1 MVLIENLMTISLVT
15 FILGLIIAL
24 ICVIKEDINGYCSKS
39 NKIIGGFGGLLA
51 IASLCTVIFLFGY
64 SDSLEAKMR
73 VDIAKCEDKIY
84 EQVDVI
90 KNLNCDNDS
99 KEFKDEVNKLKKY
112 IREYNS
118 AVRKYT
124 EEETYPKKFY
134 FYKYDDGKLVT
145 NGTNRDY
152 R

>member
-1 MVLIENLMTISLVT
+1 MILIENLMIVFMVTI
-15 FILGLIIAL
+15 ILGAILMFVPSRVISVIGKISFSISIAVL
-24 ICVIKEDINGYCSKS
+24 VA
-39 NKIIGGFGGLLA
+39 LL
-51 IASLCTVIFLFGY
+51 FY
-64 SDSLEAKMR
+64 SDSFEAKMR
-73 VDIAKCEDKIY
+73 VDIAKREDVIF

-90 KNLNCDNDS
+90 KELECDEDS
-99 KEFKDEVNKLKKY
+99 NKFKKEINKLRKY

-124 EEETYPKKFY
+124 EEETRPKQFCFY
-134 FYKYDDGKLVT
+134 RYYDGKLGT

>member
-1 MVLIENLMTISLVT
+1 MILIENLMIVFMVTI
-15 FILGLIIAL
+15 ILGAILMFVPSRVISVIGKISFSISIAVLIAL
-24 ICVIKEDINGYCSKS
+24 
-39 NKIIGGFGGLLA
+39 
-51 IASLCTVIFLFGY
+51 LFY
-64 SDSLEAKMR
+64 SDSFEAKMR
-73 VDIAKCEDKIY
+73 VDIAKREDVIF

-90 KNLNCDNDS
+90 KELECDEDS
-99 KEFKDEVNKLKKY
+99 NKFKKEINKLRKY

-124 EEETYPKKFY
+124 EEETRPKQFC

>member
-1 MVLIENLMTISLVT
+1 MILIENLMIVFMATM
-15 FILGLIIAL
+15 ILGAILMFVPSKE
-24 ICVIKEDINGYCSKS
+24 VISV
-39 NKIIGGFGGLLA
+39 IGGVSFFISIAALVVLL
-51 IASLCTVIFLFGY
+51 FY
-64 SDSLEAKMR
+64 SDSFEAKMR
-73 VDIAKCEDKIY
+73 VDIAKLEDVIF

-90 KNLNCDNDS
+90 KELECDEDS
-99 KEFKDEVNKLKKY
+99 DEYKKEINKLRKY

-124 EEETYPKKFY
+124 EEEARPKVFC

>member
-1 MVLIENLMTISLVT
+1 MILIENLMIVFIVT
-15 FILGLIIAL
+15 MILGAILMFVPLREVISVIGGISFFISIAALIAL
-24 ICVIKEDINGYCSKS
+24 
-39 NKIIGGFGGLLA
+39 F
-51 IASLCTVIFLFGY
+51 FY

-90 KNLNCDNDS
+90 KELECDDDS
-99 KEFKDEVNKLKKY
+99 DEYKKEINKLRKY

-124 EEETYPKKFY
+124 EEETRPKQFCFY
-134 FYKYDDGKLVT
+134 RYYDGKLVT

>member
-1 MVLIENLMTISLVT
+1 MILIENLMIVFMVTMILGAILMFVPSRKVISAIGGVT
-15 FILGLIIAL
+15 FFISILAL
-24 ICVIKEDINGYCSKS
+24 I
-39 NKIIGGFGGLLA
+39 FLL
-51 IASLCTVIFLFGY
+51 SY
-64 SDSLEAKMR
+64 SDSFEAKMR
-73 VDIAKCEDKIY
+73 VDIAKLEDAIF

-90 KNLNCDNDS
+90 KELECDEDRNEYK
-99 KEFKDEVNKLKKY
+99 KEINKLRKY

-124 EEETYPKKFY
+124 EEETYPKIFC

>member
-1 MVLIENLMTISLVT
+1 MIVIEILMIVFVGTM
-15 FILGLIIAL
+15 ILGAILMFVPSREVISVIGRISFFISIAAL
-24 ICVIKEDINGYCSKS
+24 VV
-39 NKIIGGFGGLLA
+39 LL
-51 IASLCTVIFLFGY
+51 FY
-64 SDSLEAKMR
+64 SDSFEAKMR
-73 VDIAKCEDKIY
+73 VDIAKLEDVIF

-90 KNLNCDNDS
+90 KELECDEDS
-99 KEFKDEVNKLKKY
+99 NEYKKEINKLRKY

-124 EEETYPKKFY
+124 EEETYPKIFC

>member
-1 MVLIENLMTISLVT
+1 MILIENLMIVFIVT
-15 FILGLIIAL
+15 MILGAVLMFGLSVEVDGGKVVGVIGGISFFISIATLIAL
-24 ICVIKEDINGYCSKS
+24 
-39 NKIIGGFGGLLA
+39 
-51 IASLCTVIFLFGY
+51 LFY

-90 KNLNCDNDS
+90 KELECDEDS
-99 KEFKDEVNKLKKY
+99 DEYKKEINKLRKY

-124 EEETYPKKFY
+124 EEETRPKQFCFY
-134 FYKYDDGKLVT
+134 RYYDGKLVT

>member
-1 MVLIENLMTISLVT
+1 MILIENLMIVFMVTI
-15 FILGLIIAL
+15 ILGAILMFVPSRVISVIGKISFSISIAVL
-24 ICVIKEDINGYCSKS
+24 VA
-39 NKIIGGFGGLLA
+39 LL
-51 IASLCTVIFLFGY
+51 FY
-64 SDSLEAKMR
+64 SDSFEAKMR
-73 VDIAKCEDKIY
+73 VDIAKREDVIF

-90 KNLNCDNDS
+90 KELECDEDS
-99 KEFKDEVNKLKKY
+99 NKFKKEINKLRKY

-124 EEETYPKKFY
+124 EEETRPKQFCFY
-134 FYKYDDGKLVT
+134 RYYDGKLVT

>member
-1 MVLIENLMTISLVT
+1 MFVPSRVISVIGEISFSISIAVLV
-15 FILGLIIAL
+15 AL
-24 ICVIKEDINGYCSKS
+24 
-39 NKIIGGFGGLLA
+39 
-51 IASLCTVIFLFGY
+51 LFY
-64 SDSLEAKMR
+64 SDSFEAKMR
-73 VDIAKCEDKIY
+73 VDIAKREDVIF

-90 KNLNCDNDS
+90 KELECDEDS
-99 KEFKDEVNKLKKY
+99 DEYKKEINKLRKY

-124 EEETYPKKFY
+124 EEETRPKQFC

>member
-1 MVLIENLMTISLVT
+1 MILIENLMIVFMVTI
-15 FILGLIIAL
+15 ILGAILMFVPSRVISVIGKISFSISIAVL
-24 ICVIKEDINGYCSKS
+24 VA
-39 NKIIGGFGGLLA
+39 LL
-51 IASLCTVIFLFGY
+51 FY
-64 SDSLEAKMR
+64 SDSFEAKMR
-73 VDIAKCEDKIY
+73 VDIAKREDVIF

-90 KNLNCDNDS
+90 KELECDEDS
-99 KEFKDEVNKLKKY
+99 DEYKKKINKLRKY

-124 EEETYPKKFY
+124 EEETRPKQFCFY
-134 FYKYDDGKLVT
+134 RYYDGKLVT

>member
-1 MVLIENLMTISLVT
+1 MILIENLMIVFMVTI
-15 FILGLIIAL
+15 ILGAILMFVPSRVISVIGKISFSISIAVL
-24 ICVIKEDINGYCSKS
+24 VA
-39 NKIIGGFGGLLA
+39 LL
-51 IASLCTVIFLFGY
+51 FY
-64 SDSLEAKMR
+64 SDSFETKMR
-73 VDIAKCEDKIY
+73 VDIAKREDVIF

-90 KNLNCDNDS
+90 KELECDEDS
-99 KEFKDEVNKLKKY
+99 NKFKKEINKLRKY

-124 EEETYPKKFY
+124 EEETRPKQFCFY
-134 FYKYDDGKLVT
+134 RYYDGKLVT

>member
-1 MVLIENLMTISLVT
+1 MIVIENLMIVFMVT
-15 FILGLIIAL
+15 MILGAILMFVPSRVISVIGKISFSISIAAL
-24 ICVIKEDINGYCSKS
+24 VA
-39 NKIIGGFGGLLA
+39 LL
-51 IASLCTVIFLFGY
+51 FY
-64 SDSLEAKMR
+64 SDSFEAKMR
-73 VDIAKCEDKIY
+73 VDIAKREDVIF

-90 KNLNCDNDS
+90 KELECDEDS
-99 KEFKDEVNKLKKY
+99 DEYKKEINKLRKY

-124 EEETYPKKFY
+124 EEETRPKQFCFY
-134 FYKYDDGKLVT
+134 RYYDGKLVT

>member
-1 MVLIENLMTISLVT
+1 MILIENLMIVFMVTI
-15 FILGLIIAL
+15 ILGAILMFVPSRVISVIGKISFSISIAVL
-24 ICVIKEDINGYCSKS
+24 VALM
-39 NKIIGGFGGLLA
+39 F
-51 IASLCTVIFLFGY
+51 Y
-64 SDSLEAKMR
+64 SDSFEAKIR
-73 VDIAKCEDKIY
+73 VDIAKREDVIF

-90 KNLNCDNDS
+90 KELECDEDS
-99 KEFKDEVNKLKKY
+99 NKFKKEINKLRKY

-124 EEETYPKKFY
+124 EEETRPKQFCFY
-134 FYKYDDGKLVT
+134 RYYDGKLVT

>member
-1 MVLIENLMTISLVT
+1 MFVPLGDVIRVIGEISFSISIVALV
-15 FILGLIIAL
+15 AL
-24 ICVIKEDINGYCSKS
+24 
-39 NKIIGGFGGLLA
+39 
-51 IASLCTVIFLFGY
+51 LFY

-90 KNLNCDNDS
+90 KELECDEDS
-99 KEFKDEVNKLKKY
+99 DEYKKEINKLRKY

-124 EEETYPKKFY
+124 EEETRPKQFCFY
-134 FYKYDDGKLVT
+134 RYYDGKLVT

>member
-1 MVLIENLMTISLVT
+1 MILIENLMIVFIVT
-15 FILGLIIAL
+15 MILGAILMFGL
-24 ICVIKEDINGYCSKS
+24 SVEVDGGKVIGV
-39 NKIIGGFGGLLA
+39 IGGISFFISIAALVALL
-51 IASLCTVIFLFGY
+51 FY
-64 SDSLEAKMR
+64 SDSFEAKMR
-73 VDIAKCEDKIY
+73 VDIAKREDVIF

-90 KNLNCDNDS
+90 KELECDEDS
-99 KEFKDEVNKLKKY
+99 DEYKKEINKLRKY

-124 EEETYPKKFY
+124 EEETRPKQFCFY
-134 FYKYDDGKLVT
+134 RYYDGKLVT

>member
-1 MVLIENLMTISLVT
+1 MILIENLMIVFMVTI
-15 FILGLIIAL
+15 ILGAILMFVPSRVISVIGEISFSISIAVL
-24 ICVIKEDINGYCSKS
+24 VA
-39 NKIIGGFGGLLA
+39 LL
-51 IASLCTVIFLFGY
+51 FY
-64 SDSLEAKMR
+64 SDSFEAKMR
-73 VDIAKCEDKIY
+73 VDIAKREDVIF

-90 KNLNCDNDS
+90 KELECDEDS
-99 KEFKDEVNKLKKY
+99 DEYKKEINKLRKY

-124 EEETYPKKFY
+124 EEETRPKQFCFY
-134 FYKYDDGKLVT
+134 RYYDGKLVT

>member
-1 MVLIENLMTISLVT
+1 MILIENLMIVFMVTIILGAILMFVPSRVISVIGEISFSISIAVLVT
-15 FILGLIIAL
+15 
-24 ICVIKEDINGYCSKS
+24 
-39 NKIIGGFGGLLA
+39 LL
-51 IASLCTVIFLFGY
+51 FY
-64 SDSLEAKMR
+64 SDSFEAKMR
-73 VDIAKCEDKIY
+73 VDIAKREDVIF

-90 KNLNCDNDS
+90 KELECDEDS
-99 KEFKDEVNKLKKY
+99 DEYKKEINKLRKY

-124 EEETYPKKFY
+124 EEETRPKQFCFY
-134 FYKYDDGKLVT
+134 RYYDGKLVT

>member
-1 MVLIENLMTISLVT
+1 MILIENLMIVFMVT
-15 FILGLIIAL
+15 MILGAILMFVPL
-24 ICVIKEDINGYCSKS
+24 SEVISV
-39 NKIIGGFGGLLA
+39 IGGISFSISIAVLVALL
-51 IASLCTVIFLFGY
+51 FY
-64 SDSLEAKMR
+64 SDSFEAKMR
-73 VDIAKCEDKIY
+73 VDIAKLEDVIF

-90 KNLNCDNDS
+90 KELECDEDS
-99 KEFKDEVNKLKKY
+99 NKFKKEINKLRKY

-124 EEETYPKKFY
+124 EEETYPKEFC
-134 FYKYDDGKLVT
+134 FYKYDDGELVT

>member
-1 MVLIENLMTISLVT
+1 MIVIENLMIVFMITM
-15 FILGLIIAL
+15 ILGAILMFGLSVEVDGGKVVGVIGGISFFISIATLIAL
-24 ICVIKEDINGYCSKS
+24 
-39 NKIIGGFGGLLA
+39 
-51 IASLCTVIFLFGY
+51 LFY

-73 VDIAKCEDKIY
+73 VDIAKCEDKIF

-90 KNLNCDNDS
+90 KELECDEDS
-99 KEFKDEVNKLKKY
+99 DEYKKEINKLRKY

-124 EEETYPKKFY
+124 EEETRPKQFCFY
-134 FYKYDDGKLVT
+134 RYYDGKLVT

>member
-1 MVLIENLMTISLVT
+1 MILIENLMIVFMVTMILDAILMFVPLREVINVIGGVSFFISIAVL
-15 FILGLIIAL
+15 IAL
-24 ICVIKEDINGYCSKS
+24 
-39 NKIIGGFGGLLA
+39 F
-51 IASLCTVIFLFGY
+51 FY

-90 KNLNCDNDS
+90 KELECDEDS
-99 KEFKDEVNKLKKY
+99 DEYKKEINKLRKY

-124 EEETYPKKFY
+124 EEETRPKQFCFY
-134 FYKYDDGKLVT
+134 RYYDGKLVT

>member
-1 MVLIENLMTISLVT
+1 MILIENLMIVFIVT
-15 FILGLIIAL
+15 MILGAILMF
-24 ICVIKEDINGYCSKS
+24 VSSREDISV
-39 NKIIGGFGGLLA
+39 IGGISFFISIVALVA
-51 IASLCTVIFLFGY
+51 LFFYG
-64 SDSLEAKMR
+64 DSFEAKMR
-73 VDIAKCEDKIY
+73 VDIAKREDTIF

-90 KNLNCDNDS
+90 KELKCDEDS
-99 KEFKDEVNKLKKY
+99 NKFKKEINKLRKY

-124 EEETYPKKFY
+124 EEETYPKVFC

>member
-1 MVLIENLMTISLVT
+1 MILIENLMIVFMATI
-15 FILGLIIAL
+15 ILGAILMFVPSRVISVIGKISFSISIAVL
-24 ICVIKEDINGYCSKS
+24 VA
-39 NKIIGGFGGLLA
+39 LL
-51 IASLCTVIFLFGY
+51 FY
-64 SDSLEAKMR
+64 SDSFEAKMR
-73 VDIAKCEDKIY
+73 VDIAKREDVIF

-90 KNLNCDNDS
+90 KELECDEDS
-99 KEFKDEVNKLKKY
+99 DEYKKEINKLRKY

-124 EEETYPKKFY
+124 EEETRPKQFCFY
-134 FYKYDDGKLVT
+134 RYYDGKLVT

>member
-1 MVLIENLMTISLVT
+1 MILIENLMIVFMVTI
-15 FILGLIIAL
+15 ILGAILMFVPSRVISVIGKISFSISIAVL
-24 ICVIKEDINGYCSKS
+24 VA
-39 NKIIGGFGGLLA
+39 LL
-51 IASLCTVIFLFGY
+51 FY
-64 SDSLEAKMR
+64 SDSFEAKMR
-73 VDIAKCEDKIY
+73 VDIAKREDVIF

-90 KNLNCDNDS
+90 KDLECDEDS
-99 KEFKDEVNKLKKY
+99 DEYKKEINKLRKY

-124 EEETYPKKFY
+124 EEETRPKQFCFY
-134 FYKYDDGKLVT
+134 RYYDGKLVT

>member
-1 MVLIENLMTISLVT
+1 MILIENLMIVFMVTI
-15 FILGLIIAL
+15 ILGAILMFVPSRVISVIGKISFSISIAVL
-24 ICVIKEDINGYCSKS
+24 VA
-39 NKIIGGFGGLLA
+39 LL
-51 IASLCTVIFLFGY
+51 FYG
-64 SDSLEAKMR
+64 DSFEAKMR
-73 VDIAKCEDKIY
+73 VDIAKREDVIF

-90 KNLNCDNDS
+90 KELECDEDS
-99 KEFKDEVNKLKKY
+99 NKFKNEINKLRKY

-124 EEETYPKKFY
+124 EEETRPKQFCFY
-134 FYKYDDGKLVT
+134 RYYDGKLVT

>member
-1 MVLIENLMTISLVT
+1 MILIENLMIVFIVTMILGAILMFVPLREVISVIGGVT
-15 FILGLIIAL
+15 FFISILAL
-24 ICVIKEDINGYCSKS
+24 IT
-39 NKIIGGFGGLLA
+39 LL
-51 IASLCTVIFLFGY
+51 FY

-90 KNLNCDNDS
+90 KELECDEDS
-99 KEFKDEVNKLKKY
+99 NKFKKEINKLRKY

-124 EEETYPKKFY
+124 EEELESYKNMCIYADMAIKKRI
-134 FYKYDDGKLVT
+134 
-145 NGTNRDY
+145 NNN
-152 R
+152 

>member
-1 MVLIENLMTISLVT
+1 MILIENLTIVFMVT
-15 FILGLIIAL
+15 IILGAILMFVPSRVISVIGEISFSISIAIL
-24 ICVIKEDINGYCSKS
+24 VA
-39 NKIIGGFGGLLA
+39 LL
-51 IASLCTVIFLFGY
+51 FY
-64 SDSLEAKMR
+64 SDSFEAKMR
-73 VDIAKCEDKIY
+73 VDIAKREDVIF

-90 KNLNCDNDS
+90 KELECDEDS
-99 KEFKDEVNKLKKY
+99 DEYKKEINKLRKY

-124 EEETYPKKFY
+124 EEETRPKQFCFY
-134 FYKYDDGKLVT
+134 RYYDGKLVT

>member
-1 MVLIENLMTISLVT
+1 MILIENLMIVFMVTI
-15 FILGLIIAL
+15 ILGAILMFVPSRVISVIGKISFSISIAVL
-24 ICVIKEDINGYCSKS
+24 VA
-39 NKIIGGFGGLLA
+39 LL
-51 IASLCTVIFLFGY
+51 FY
-64 SDSLEAKMR
+64 SDSFEAKMR
-73 VDIAKCEDKIY
+73 VDIAKREDAIF

-90 KNLNCDNDS
+90 KELECDDDS
-99 KEFKDEVNKLKKY
+99 DEYKKEINKLRKY

-124 EEETYPKKFY
+124 EEETYPKEFC

>member
-1 MVLIENLMTISLVT
+1 MILIENLMIVFMITI
-15 FILGLIIAL
+15 ILGAILMFVPSRVISVIGKISFSISIAVL
-24 ICVIKEDINGYCSKS
+24 VA
-39 NKIIGGFGGLLA
+39 LL
-51 IASLCTVIFLFGY
+51 FY
-64 SDSLEAKMR
+64 SDSVEAKMR
-73 VDIAKCEDKIY
+73 VDIAKREDVIF

-90 KNLNCDNDS
+90 KELECDEDS
-99 KEFKDEVNKLKKY
+99 NKFKKEINKLRKY

-124 EEETYPKKFY
+124 EEETRPKQFCFY
-134 FYKYDDGKLVT
+134 RYYDGKLVT

>member
-1 MVLIENLMTISLVT
+1 MILIENLMIVFMVTI
-15 FILGLIIAL
+15 ILGAILMFVPSRVISVIGKISFSISIAVL
-24 ICVIKEDINGYCSKS
+24 VA
-39 NKIIGGFGGLLA
+39 LL
-51 IASLCTVIFLFGY
+51 FY
-64 SDSLEAKMR
+64 SDSFEAKMR
-73 VDIAKCEDKIY
+73 VDIAKREDVIF

-90 KNLNCDNDS
+90 KELECDEDS
-99 KEFKDEVNKLKKY
+99 NKFKKEINKLRKY

-124 EEETYPKKFY
+124 EEETRPKQFC

>member
-1 MVLIENLMTISLVT
+1 MILIENLMIVFMVTI
-15 FILGLIIAL
+15 ILGAILMFVPSRVISVIGKISFSISIAVL
-24 ICVIKEDINGYCSKS
+24 VA
-39 NKIIGGFGGLLA
+39 LL
-51 IASLCTVIFLFGY
+51 FY

-90 KNLNCDNDS
+90 KELECDEDS
-99 KEFKDEVNKLKKY
+99 DEYKKEINKLRKY

-124 EEETYPKKFY
+124 EEETRPKQFCFY
-134 FYKYDDGKLVT
+134 RYYDGKLVT

>member
-1 MVLIENLMTISLVT
+1 MILIENLMIVFMITI
-15 FILGLIIAL
+15 ILGAILMFVPSRVISVIGKISFSISIAVL
-24 ICVIKEDINGYCSKS
+24 VA
-39 NKIIGGFGGLLA
+39 LL
-51 IASLCTVIFLFGY
+51 FY
-64 SDSLEAKMR
+64 SDSFEAKMR
-73 VDIAKCEDKIY
+73 VDIAKREDVIF

-90 KNLNCDNDS
+90 KELECHEDS
-99 KEFKDEVNKLKKY
+99 DEYKKEINKLRKY

-124 EEETYPKKFY
+124 EEETRPKQFCFY
-134 FYKYDDGKLVT
+134 RYYDGKLVT

>member
-1 MVLIENLMTISLVT
+1 MILIENLMIVFIVT
-15 FILGLIIAL
+15 MILGAILMFGLSVEVDGGKVVGVIGGISFFISIATLIAL
-24 ICVIKEDINGYCSKS
+24 
-39 NKIIGGFGGLLA
+39 F
-51 IASLCTVIFLFGY
+51 FY

-73 VDIAKCEDKIY
+73 VDIAKREDKIY

-90 KNLNCDNDS
+90 KELECDEDS
-99 KEFKDEVNKLKKY
+99 NEYKKEINKLRKY

-124 EEETYPKKFY
+124 EEETRPKQFCFY
-134 FYKYDDGKLVT
+134 RYYDGKLVT

>member
-1 MVLIENLMTISLVT
+1 MILIENLMIVFIVTI
-15 FILGLIIAL
+15 ILGAILL
-24 ICVIKEDINGYCSKS
+24 FVPLREVISV
-39 NKIIGGFGGLLA
+39 IGGISFSISIAALVVLL
-51 IASLCTVIFLFGY
+51 FY
-64 SDSLEAKMR
+64 SDSFEAKIR
-73 VDIAKCEDKIY
+73 VDIAKREDAIF

-90 KNLNCDNDS
+90 KELECDEDS
-99 KEFKDEVNKLKKY
+99 NKFKKEINKLRKY

-124 EEETYPKKFY
+124 EEETRPKQFCFY
-134 FYKYDDGKLVT
+134 RYYDGKLVT

>member
-1 MVLIENLMTISLVT
+1 MILIENLMNVFMVTI
-15 FILGLIIAL
+15 ILGAILMFVPSRVISVIGKISFSISIAVL
-24 ICVIKEDINGYCSKS
+24 VA
-39 NKIIGGFGGLLA
+39 LL
-51 IASLCTVIFLFGY
+51 FYG
-64 SDSLEAKMR
+64 DSFEAKMR
-73 VDIAKCEDKIY
+73 VDIAKREDVIF

-90 KNLNCDNDS
+90 KELECDEDS
-99 KEFKDEVNKLKKY
+99 DEYKKEINKLRKY

-124 EEETYPKKFY
+124 EEETYPKKFC
-134 FYKYDDGKLVT
+134 FYRYYDGELVT

>member
-1 MVLIENLMTISLVT
+1 MILIENLMIVFMVTMILGVILMFASSREVVGAIGGVT
-15 FILGLIIAL
+15 FFISILAL
-24 ICVIKEDINGYCSKS
+24 I
-39 NKIIGGFGGLLA
+39 FLA
-51 IASLCTVIFLFGY
+51 FYG
-64 SDSLEAKMR
+64 DSFEAKMR
-73 VDIAKCEDKIY
+73 VDIAKRENVIF

-90 KNLNCDNDS
+90 KELECDEDS
-99 KEFKDEVNKLKKY
+99 DEYKKEINKLRKY

-124 EEETYPKKFY
+124 EEETRPKQFCFY
-134 FYKYDDGKLVT
+134 RYYDGKLVT

>member
-1 MVLIENLMTISLVT
+1 MILIENLMIVFMVTI
-15 FILGLIIAL
+15 ILGAILMFVPSRVISVIGKISFSISIAVL
-24 ICVIKEDINGYCSKS
+24 VA
-39 NKIIGGFGGLLA
+39 LL
-51 IASLCTVIFLFGY
+51 FY
-64 SDSLEAKMR
+64 SDSFEAKMR
-73 VDIAKCEDKIY
+73 VDIAKREDVIF

-90 KNLNCDNDS
+90 KELECDEDS
-99 KEFKDEVNKLKKY
+99 NEYKKEINKLRKY

-124 EEETYPKKFY
+124 EEETRPKQFCFY
-134 FYKYDDGKLVT
+134 RYYDGKLVT